1 MRVLLITNDFPPR
14 PGGIQQY
21 LKGLVDA
28 LEPTVRVLAPRG
40 ASHPGDVVRDR
51 RRFMWPTR
59 RVRKWVEHHITDFRP
74 DVVLFGAPHPLAHMG
89 PRLRRSTGVPYAVVC
104 HGAEITIPAA
114 FPVTRQLIRY
124 PLKRADVLLAVSEF
138 TKRRVER
145 LTKRPVEIIGAGVGG
160 EFVPHRAPEAAPIV
174 VGCVSRF
181 VPRKGQAAVLEA
193 CAALRA
199 EGLDVTAML
208 VGRGRDEK
216 RLRTLAKRLGVPTR
230 FEVEVTFA
238 DLPALYRQMHVFA
251 MPCRS
256 RWFGL
261 EAEGFGV
268 VFLEAAASG
277 LPVVAG
283 DSGGAP
289 ETVEPGTSGFVV
301 GSSAALVDA
310 LRMLVID
317 SELRDRMGAAGSR
330 RAAER
335 YSWPAVADRFRGGI
349 ERAIGND

>member
-21 LKGLVDA
+21 LAGLVDS
-28 LEPTVRVLAPRG
+28 LEGPVRVLAPRDG
-40 ASHPGDVVRDR
+40 SHPGDIVRDR

-59 RVRKWVEHHITDFRP
+59 RVRRWIEQHIADFRP
-74 DVVLFGAPHPLAHMG
+74 DVVLFGAPHPLAHLG
-89 PRLRRSTGVPYAVVC
+89 SRLRKSTGVPYAVVC

-114 FPVTRQLIRY
+114 FPISRQLVRY
-124 PLKRADVLLAVSEF
+124 PLRRADVLLAVSEF
-138 TKRRVER
+138 TKYRVER
-145 LTKRPVEIIGAGVGG
+145 LTKRPVEIIGAGVAG
-160 EFVPHRAPEAAPIV
+160 EFAPGQPLEVAPIV

-193 CAALRA
+193 CATLRSEGFDVAAL
-199 EGLDVTAML
+199 L
-208 VGRGRDEK
+208 VGKGRDER
-216 RLRTLAKRLGVPTR
+216 RLRSLATRLGVPTR

-289 ETVEPGTSGFVV
+289 ETVEPGSSGFVV
-301 GSSAALVDA
+301 DDSAALVDA
-310 LRMLVID
+310 LRLLVAD
-317 SELRDRMGAAGSR
+317 SELRQRMGAVGSR

-335 YSWPAVADRFRGGI
+335 YSWPAVADRFEGAVG
-349 ERAIGND
+349 RATGND